1 MLEPK
6 AGLFCASSLM
16 SLPAAPEP
24 AATGIVTMLWST
36 PAAAATDALNVE
48 AKSGEAAASVVIH
61 ALAITTDVGTLG
73 STGCAVLPSDAELGA
88 GAAP

>member
-1 MLEPK
+1 MLEAK

-24 AATGIVTMLWST
+24 PATGIVTMLWST

-61 ALAITTDVGTLG
+61 ALAMTTDV
-73 STGCAVLPSDAELGA
+73 GCAVLPSDAELIIGRPE
-88 GAAP
+88 AAP